1 MSNYNDI
8 PTSEFE
14 IHPLEGFGRQRRVGG
29 AIANIDR
36 AEIREEWWIGKLGEM
51 HVAET
56 LKLAGMEAPKNGA
69 SVLQAMLREYW
80 LDTDKVYPIP
90 VVLARFRGW
99 VLLARQM
106 GGYRAELLDR
116 IFRFPE
122 RGACSTYNRVEEL
135 IWMFRHFPSPKK
147 IGGDHYRGIRWM
159 MNQQLRIPRTFK
171 SGEVRRLGRVSP
183 WARHCL
189 TRFHY
194 GKGLNYSALAD
205 AQKGNR
211 AADKVLGACVNL
223 AARMGVGLR
232 TVMRVS
238 WNDWDRNGY
247 RASDFKAEDLPKA
260 GMLVR
265 GMIEGFHYANKD
277 TAAGLVLNLLA
288 IYPDAEHMLRS
299 PMLYNG
305 GGRAFSMSAFERW
318 LMEVNLDGKG
328 GSSPGVMA
336 PLLHLRMAQERLH
349 DASMAIPVRPKDI
362 PLKQWRQWGPLL
374 DQAPTQTTSSRSKLV
389 EIYRHLGRV
398 PSSVDELLAV
408 SEELFPHGG
417 LNLTDVERDFI
428 TRTAKKDHECIPAP
442 RGIVEGQ
449 YELRQLAHDDP
460 RNITVGRE
468 VDCCQH
474 LGGVGSPAAEALWKF
489 PTWAC
494 WVLFQSGTPI
504 AQAAV
509 FRSKDDSITLDSV
522 ECLGGQMNNP
532 IIPKLFLRAAQD
544 VVGRMGVWAV
554 FVSNSTYGC
563 TGAVALSGK
572 NHAGNNYEQP
582 APIDHPGYLDAG
594 RLVGA
599 FLAVNAVTY
608 ATQKARARAAVKE
621 VKTDHNTLMP
631 GSGVYCEHCE
641 AEVDPM
647 AEICP
652 TCGEDISE
660 WVD

>member
-1 MSNYNDI
+1 MANYNNI
-8 PTSEFE
+8 PTSDSE

-29 AIANIDR
+29 AFVR
-36 AEIREEWWIGKLGEM
+36 EVTEIRQEWWIGKLGEM

-122 RGACSTYNRVEEL
+122 RGACSTHNRVEEL

-147 IGGDHYRGIRWM
+147 IGVDHYRGIRWM

-265 GMIEGFHYANKD
+265 GMIKGDYNKRG

-288 IYPDAEHMLRS
+288 IYPDMDHMLRS
-299 PMLYNG
+299 PSI
-305 GGRAFSMSAFERW
+305 RPFSMPDFECW
-318 LMEVNLDGKG
+318 LNDLERRKCSTVIEASEPRHLRG
-328 GSSPGVMA
+328 
-336 PLLHLRMAQERLH
+336 LLHLRVSAQLIH
-349 DASMAIPVRPKDI
+349 DASMAIPARLKDI

-374 DQAPTQTTSSRSKLV
+374 DQAPTKTISCRSRLV

-398 PSSVDELLAV
+398 PNSVEELLSV
-408 SEELFPHGG
+408 SEELFPHGTIT
-417 LNLTDVERDFI
+417 LTEIEQDFI
-428 TRTAKKDHECIPAP
+428 ARTPKKDHECIPAP
-442 RGIVEGQ
+442 RGIAEGQ
-449 YELRQLAHDDP
+449 YELRQLEYSDP

-474 LGGVGSPAAEALWKF
+474 LGGVGRRAAEGLWKF